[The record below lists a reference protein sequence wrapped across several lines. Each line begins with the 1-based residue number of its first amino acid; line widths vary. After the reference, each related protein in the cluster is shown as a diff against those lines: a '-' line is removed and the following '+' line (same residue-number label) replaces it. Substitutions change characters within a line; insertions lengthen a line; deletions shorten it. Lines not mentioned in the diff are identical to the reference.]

1 MAVVICAASRPARRG
16 TGVATPAVAGWQ
28 PLQDDAPG
36 GASAAEAILLTAGVT
51 AAAKGQIKSQIKIR
65 MWIMD
70 HLAFHAAN
78 NPAGTQVR
86 RFADRDSSA
95 DR

>member
-51 AAAKGQIKSQIKIR
+51 AAAKSQIKIR